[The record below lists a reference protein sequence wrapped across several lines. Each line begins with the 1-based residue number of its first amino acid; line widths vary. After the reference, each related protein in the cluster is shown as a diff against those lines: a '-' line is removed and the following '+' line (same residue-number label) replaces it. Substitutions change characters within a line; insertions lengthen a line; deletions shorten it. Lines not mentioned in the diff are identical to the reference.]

1 MQEMVRPILLIS
13 VIIFVVTI
21 VSILGVSFGKADAM
35 PMQERMTWVW
45 DTAMLIEDEAGVLNF
60 LEEKYIFKVYLQINY
75 DITYSTYRSFIEKAT
90 ARGIKVYALDG
101 ASSWVSAKGYKELDQ
116 FMDWLK
122 SYNSKATTSE
132 RFVGIHL
139 DVEPYLN
146 TGWERNQAKTIQAYQ
161 AILIK
166 AKEEAH
172 QLQVPLEADMPFW
185 FDEITYSNQ
194 YGTGTLAEWV
204 IDEVES
210 VTIMAYRDTAEEI
223 IKIIENEIAYG
234 NKVNKSIVVGV
245 ETGSSSEGQNIT
257 FYEEGEDFMNKQL
270 VLIQHHYANSE
281 SYKGIAI
288 HHMGSWMT
296 MLP

>member
-1 MQEMVRPILLIS
+1 MGM
-13 VIIFVVTI
+13 
-21 VSILGVSFGKADAM
+21 
-35 PMQERMTWVW
+35 

-146 TGWERNQAKTIQAYQ
+146 TGWERNQAKQSK
-161 AILIK
+161 LIK
-166 AKEEAH
+166 
-172 QLQVPLEADMPFW
+172 Q
-185 FDEITYSNQ
+185 YSSKQKRRHINYKFLLRQ
-194 YGTGTLAEWV
+194 ICHFGL
-204 IDEVES
+204 
-210 VTIMAYRDTAEEI
+210 M
-223 IKIIENEIAYG
+223 
-234 NKVNKSIVVGV
+234 KSP
-245 ETGSSSEGQNIT
+245 
-257 FYEEGEDFMNKQL
+257 
-270 VLIQHHYANSE
+270 
-281 SYKGIAI
+281 IAI
-288 HHMGSWMT
+288 NMGPE
-296 MLP
+296 L